1 MGGERHARTQKPTK
15 AAVATLLPLQLCPQ
29 VLIEVDSLITR
40 SPLAALHHIC
50 FFTCNKSKLL
60 KHHGEAVAQL
70 SEHHFWVATPR
81 FNALHAEPATTVHAI
96 FRSFSLG
103 HS

>member
-29 VLIEVDSLITR
+29 VLIEVDFPHQRSL
-40 SPLAALHHIC
+40 
-50 FFTCNKSKLL
+50 FCNKSKLL

-81 FNALHAEPATTVHAI
+81 FNALHAEP
-96 FRSFSLG
+96 RSTPFSLYFLSG
-103 HS
+103 PLMRPRLS